1 VLALSEKFPQHF
13 DQRAVLQRIMKQ
25 MKIPNVSE
33 LMPSAAE
40 PIEINAAEENAAMCI
55 GRAAF
60 AYPHQN
66 QLAHLQAH
74 LDFALDPLLGGNP
87 IIAPAFL
94 PKFLEH
100 FKQHLMLW
108 YLGHMNGY
116 VEKSLGKPVK
126 DYDIAGV
133 TGEVDKLYALA
144 SQLTKED
151 VKESFASV
159 MPALGKVMQ
168 MMQGLA
174 PKPQMDGG
182 DQVIMQTSMAETQ
195 RRAAK
200 DQADI
205 ALAERKLDADTLLK
219 NRQQQIEIALN
230 ASDRLTEERIKSAE
244 LTQDAAILQHEQQQ
258 TALAAQESAQT
269 ALGGPNVSQ

>member
-1 VLALSEKFPQHF
+1 
-13 DQRAVLQRIMKQ
+13 
-25 MKIPNVSE
+25 
-33 LMPSAAE
+33 
-40 PIEINAAEENAAMCI
+40 
-55 GRAAF
+55 
-60 AYPHQN
+60 
-66 QLAHLQAH
+66 
-74 LDFALDPLLGGNP
+74 
-87 IIAPAFL
+87 
-94 PKFLEH
+94 
-100 FKQHLMLW
+100 
-108 YLGHMNGY
+108 
-116 VEKSLGKPVK
+116 
-126 DYDIAGV
+126 
-133 TGEVDKLYALA
+133 
-144 SQLTKED
+144 
-151 VKESFASV
+151 
-159 MPALGKVMQ
+159 MQ